1 MSRTSTLPEL
11 EPRLRFP
18 NADRSAFGPGKAQ
31 LLRQIATT
39 GSIRAAAKELGMSYQ
54 RAWLLVKG
62 MNCLFREPLVTAN
75 RGGGT
80 GGGAE
85 LTPTGK
91 IVLARYTRMEEACH
105 TATHADWKALLLLL
119 R

>member
-1 MSRTSTLPEL
+1 VQRSSPSPEL

-18 NADRSAFGPGKAQ
+18 HADRTAFGPGKAQ
-31 LLRQIATT
+31 LLAQIAAT

-62 MNCLFREPLVTAN
+62 MNALFREPLVTAN

-80 GGGAE
+80 GGGAA

-91 IVLARYTRMEEACH
+91 TVLVRYARMEKACH
-105 TATHADWKALLLLL
+105 RATQADWKALLLLL